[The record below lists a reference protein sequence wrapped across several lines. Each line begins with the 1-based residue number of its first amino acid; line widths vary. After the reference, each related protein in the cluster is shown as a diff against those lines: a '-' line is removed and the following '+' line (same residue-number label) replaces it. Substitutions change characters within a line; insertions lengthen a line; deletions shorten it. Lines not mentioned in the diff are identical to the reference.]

1 MYLKKNGQTT
11 KIYLHPDYNHG
22 SVDWKIGAACLL
34 SASRFRICN
43 LDCRIYGETS
53 MINETQCIVVN
64 PTTNVFAFRIPTVC
78 RPVAKVDRLLDAL
91 QNYSAVNCFKNSI
104 TKVILCLKA

>member
-1 MYLKKNGQTT
+1 
-11 KIYLHPDYNHG
+11 
-22 SVDWKIGAACLL
+22 
-34 SASRFRICN
+34 
-43 LDCRIYGETS
+43 

-104 TKVILCLKA
+104 IKVILYLKDQNFRILYYWKNIDESKYI